1 MSPASRPR
9 WIVACISHETNS
21 FSPVPTTLDK
31 FGTGGGPL
39 YGQAGI
45 DAFRRAR
52 IPFGAFLDRAEA
64 RGADVVTPIV
74 ARCSPSG
81 PVDHEAFEAIAAPLV
96 EAAKAGA
103 DALFLD
109 LHGAM
114 ITDRY
119 DDGDGELLSRIRA
132 AAPDMPICLALDLHA
147 NISPAMMAAADVAVG
162 YQTFPHIDMFETGER
177 AADIMLAKMD
187 GRTRP
192 EIVWGSAPI
201 LPLGIRTNTSQ
212 EPLRTL
218 VAMAK
223 EAEKEPGILAVSVF
237 SGFWLGDSPDTAL
250 SVVVMADGDRS
261 HAGAVRDRILRAGWA
276 RRADFDF
283 RSEPLAQSIAE
294 AKTLADGPGRGPV
307 ILVDHADNCNSGS
320 TCDSMTVIGACLAQG
335 LTGVA
340 AAPLCDPE
348 AAAILAGAG
357 VGATVTVDLGWKLP
371 SPSLAE
377 NGSPMRLTGVVRA
390 VSDGQFMVEGPV
402 YTGTRINLGPTVA
415 FDVGPMTIVVSSRR
429 TEPYDH
435 GVFRIVGIDPAAQ
448 HFLIV
453 KSKTQFRPTYE
464 PIARAIV
471 YCAGVGVATSDLS
484 LFRFRRLRRPIYP
497 LDRDAAWAD
506 A

>member
-1 MSPASRPR
+1 MTSSPRPR

-39 YGQAGI
+39 YGRAGL

-64 RGADVVTPIV
+64 RGVEVVTPIV

-81 PVDHEAFEAIAAPLV
+81 PVDDAAFEAIAAPLV
-96 EAAKAGA
+96 EAAGAGA

-119 DDGDGELLSRIRA
+119 EDGDGELLSRVRA

-147 NISPAMMAAADVAVG
+147 NISPAMMAAVDVAVG
-162 YQTFPHIDMFETGER
+162 YQTFPHIDMYETGER
-177 AADIMLAKMD
+177 AADIMLARMD
-187 GRTRP
+187 GRARP

-223 EAEKEPGILAVSVF
+223 EAEREPGILAVSVF

-250 SVVVMADGDRS
+250 SVVVMSDGDR
-261 HAGAVRDRILRAGWA
+261 ARAEAVRDRILRAGWEQ
-276 RRADFDF
+276 RADFDF
-283 RSEPLAQSIAE
+283 RSEPLADSVAL
-294 AKTLADGPGRGPV
+294 AKALADRPGQGPV
-307 ILVDHADNCNSGS
+307 VLVDHADNCNSGGV
-320 TCDSMTVIGACLAQG
+320 CDSMTVIGECLAQG

-348 AAAILAGAG
+348 AAAVLAAAG
-357 VGATVTVDLGWKLP
+357 VGATVTVELGEKMP
-371 SPSLAE
+371 AAALARH
-377 NGSPMRLTGVVRA
+377 GRPLRLTGVVRA
-390 VSDGQFMVEGPV
+390 VSDGQFVVEGPV
-402 YTGTRINLGPTVA
+402 YTGTRINLGPTAA
-415 FDVGPMTIVVSSRR
+415 FDIGPMTIVVSSRR

-435 GVFRIVGIDPAAQ
+435 GVFRTVGIDPAAQ
-448 HFLIV
+448 RFLIV

-464 PIARAIV
+464 PIAKGIV
-471 YCAGVGVATSDLS
+471 YCAGIGVATSDLS

-497 LDRDAAWAD
+497 VDRDAVWPGH
-506 A
+506 